1 MLKLAVLV
9 LCVGWTSAK
18 WDCNDKIPIKIRKQI
33 VKYQNDRRDELLKG
47 LVNAANGKLKPAKF
61 MKKLNWSCGLEAA
74 AASRCINGM
83 INTNFLYQ
91 TGAASDIVVGY
102 MFDISDIGG
111 AHPHREEP
119 IPVEETQR
127 GCYPKPLRFNDFKKA
142 MDNWWRQAGG
152 YTDNRFTD
160 RTREDFAQSCVP
172 QMMNA
177 NATEVGCSY
186 EKKGR
191 LTSILCLYNSRVAL
205 AQPFYQVVED
215 EVTNTGPE
223 NEMKAQ

>member
-1 MLKLAVLV
+1 MAFPTVERKNSDFVSQVLV

-91 TGAASDIVVGY
+91 TGAASDIVVG
-102 MFDISDIGG
+102 
-111 AHPHREEP
+111 
-119 IPVEETQR
+119 R